1 MEKDVQEERIMAI
14 SAKQA
19 ALKVI
24 ESMPEDASLEEVMY
38 ELYFRKRVDRGLR
51 ELEEGKTISHAEIK
65 RSLAK
70 WLQSAGQ

>member
-1 MEKDVQEERIMAI
+1 MAV

-51 ELEEGKTISHAEIK
+51 ELEEGKTISHAEMK